1 LNLVG
6 VSHLFMV
13 PEIRTSRYTSLFA
26 DAFPALRESSQ
37 GNIQEPALPTL
48 RSMVVVNNTPDST
61 KFQNDLHGLKCAIDW
76 REIMVWRED
85 TKEKN
90 LLEEISTSL
99 DKDDIISLQF
109 TRLVYVH
116 VVLSTNS

>member
-1 LNLVG
+1 
-6 VSHLFMV
+6 MV

-48 RSMVVVNNTPDST
+48 RSMVVVNNTPEST